1 MSRSPR
7 GCGGGGVT
15 NRSVIWV
22 LAASLAVNIASAQT
36 PPAAGNAPAAVEDYV
51 LQRGDE
57 IEIRAYNIPDLNQ
70 TARIRPDGK
79 ITVVLLNDVQAAGV
93 TPSRLTATLTEGY
106 SQHFRTPRMAVI
118 VRGFSSENV
127 YVGGEVLH
135 PGEIGIRNNLTAL
148 QAVVDAGGLKEN
160 TGAEATITVMRTVPG
175 AETQHLSL
183 SIQDIVNKKQADLP
197 LRAGD
202 VVYVPKT
209 FIQVYVGGEV
219 THPGL
224 IPLAGEMSLTAAI
237 VQAGGL
243 TNLGR
248 TKSVIL
254 IRKGDAGAPVV
265 RTLPSQTVFAG
276 GPDTVLQPYDIVWVP
291 KSTIAKVDQFIDHYI
306 RQVIPINIS
315 AGFSYVLG
323 RTFLP

>member
-1 MSRSPR
+1 
-7 GCGGGGVT
+7 
-15 NRSVIWV
+15 
-22 LAASLAVNIASAQT
+22 
-36 PPAAGNAPAAVEDYV
+36 
-51 LQRGDE
+51 
-57 IEIRAYNIPDLNQ
+57 
-70 TARIRPDGK
+70 
-79 ITVVLLNDVQAAGV
+79 
-93 TPSRLTATLTEGY
+93 
-106 SQHFRTPRMAVI
+106 
-118 VRGFSSENV
+118 
-127 YVGGEVLH
+127 
-135 PGEIGIRNNLTAL
+135 
-148 QAVVDAGGLKEN
+148 LKEN

-175 AETQHLSL
+175 AETQHVSL

-224 IPLAGEMSLTAAI
+224 IPLAGEMSLTSAI

-243 TNLGR
+243 TNLAR

-265 RTLPSQTVFAG
+265 RTLPSQAVFAG
-276 GPDTVLQPYDIVWVP
+276 GVDTVLQPYDIVWVP
-291 KSTIAKVDQFIDHYI
+291 KSTIAKVDQFIDRYI
-306 RQVIPINIS
+306 RQVIPVNVA

-323 RTFLP
+323 QTFIP